1 MGVTDMCTREE
12 FTAFVATMKCIYTV
26 PSFLPD
32 RESIEVWYMVLRH
45 FPYADLKR
53 SFATYYPVNTFP
65 PTPAD
70 LIKHLVRPA
79 NKTGISAWREV
90 MRAVRKYGPMEGRLA
105 SESVD
110 SFTRDIV
117 DSIGGWSSIRN
128 CPTEN
133 LGFLMRQFVSA
144 YDDCVQ
150 RETINLLPDTLKQTM
165 IDGDGYMMLEGEQ
178 I

>member
-1 MGVTDMCTREE
+1 VCSRTE
-12 FTAFVATMKCIYTV
+12 FSSFVKGMKSIYTL

-32 RESIEVWYMVLRH
+32 RESIEAWYVVLQH
-45 FPYADLKR
+45 FSYMDLKKA
-53 SFATYYPVNTFP
+53 FTAYLPVNTFP

-70 LIKHLVRPA
+70 LIKYLVRPA

-90 MRAVRKYGPMEGRLA
+90 MTAVRKYGPMDGRLA

-110 SFTRDIV
+110 QFTRDIV

-150 RETINLLPDTLKQTM
+150 RETINLLPDTLRRSM
-165 IDGDGYMMLEGEQ
+165 IDGDSHMMLEGVQ